1 MVFDIVPSALE
12 RNQVCRPEGTRQE
25 SVWAPGQVPRTQN
38 QPRGQGVR
46 LPLSPHVLNRRESLL
61 LCHLTCAEGVTQ
73 AKEKGRIAELSY
85 NAGLSGGTRAVPSHA
100 PTTVPLSLAAPSF
113 HSRHWDGK
121 SEVCLPLILLGSL
134 FPAQGLQPWLSD
146 LTWPCCGRDPISGR
160 VAWPCG

>member
-1 MVFDIVPSALE
+1 MQAGGNMAGVSLGPRPGSTHPKPATGPGSPSA
-12 RNQVCRPEGTRQE
+12 
-25 SVWAPGQVPRTQN
+25 S
-38 QPRGQGVR
+38 
-46 LPLSPHVLNRRESLL
+46 LSPHVLNRRESLL